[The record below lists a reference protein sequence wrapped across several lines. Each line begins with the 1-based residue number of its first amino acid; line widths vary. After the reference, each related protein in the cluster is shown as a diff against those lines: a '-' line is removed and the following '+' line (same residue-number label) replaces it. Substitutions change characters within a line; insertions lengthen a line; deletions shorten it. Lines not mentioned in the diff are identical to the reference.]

1 MCQKSTFVTSN
12 ETFVKKQ
19 NQYFY
24 LMVTQFNNQ
33 IPINKIISQIMTG
46 KAPLK
51 KNKHNKR
58 SLTCLVPKRHY
69 FARPKRFGSRGPS
82 ENVRPFPTRLLRIRH
97 RSELT
102 ERDCENAV
110 QELGKSLT
118 TNLWCDSQI
127 TLKPNS
133 SFYKTGS
140 RVSKIFKGCM

>member
-1 MCQKSTFVTSN
+1 MKLRINNFEISLVVFIPNITTN
-12 ETFVKKQ
+12 HAITYTNNDRERAVKK
-19 NQYFY
+19 
-24 LMVTQFNNQ
+24 NN
-33 IPINKIISQIMTG
+33 
-46 KAPLK
+46 
-51 KNKHNKR
+51 NKR

-69 FARPKRFGSRGPS
+69 FARPNRFGSRGPS

-102 ERDCENAV
+102 ERDWENAV
-110 QELGKSLT
+110 QGLGKSLT

-140 RVSKIFKGCM
+140 RVSKISTGCM

>member
-1 MCQKSTFVTSN
+1 MRLSLKNKINF
-12 ETFVKKQ
+12 
-19 NQYFY
+19 FY

-140 RVSKIFKGCM
+140 RVLKIFKGCM